1 MSANLTSPNTYYNT
15 YCNQSFEKQTA
26 LAVFS
31 TGTNA
36 QSVVPG
42 SNQLVAFSSP
52 SSSKLDGIT
61 LNPDS
66 NVLTLSA
73 RGVYLVDFNISVD
86 LPQVAGA
93 QATVAVLI
101 NGVQKSFDVAYTNN
115 TSPFSSVKLT
125 LKEPITQNSDTPT
138 TISFNLSTTGATI
151 QYRYSQ
157 LSIMKIGSV

>member
-15 YCNQSFEKQTA
+15 YCNQNFEKQTA

-31 TGTNA
+31 TGTNN
-36 QSVVPG
+36 QQVVPG
-42 SNQLVAFSSP
+42 SNQLVAFSNP
-52 SSSKLDGIT
+52 ISSKLDGIT

-93 QATVAVLI
+93 QATVAV
-101 NGVQKSFDVAYTNN
+101 
-115 TSPFSSVKLT
+115 
-125 LKEPITQNSDTPT
+125 
-138 TISFNLSTTGATI
+138 
-151 QYRYSQ
+151 
-157 LSIMKIGSV
+157 

>member
-31 TGTNA
+31 TGTNN
-36 QSVVPG
+36 QQVVPG

-61 LNPDS
+61 LNPAS

-86 LPQVAGA
+86 LPQVAGG
-93 QATVAVLI
+93 QATVTVLI
-101 NGVQKSFDVAYTNN
+101 NGVSKSFDVAYTNN
-115 TSPFSSVKLT
+115 TSSYPSLKLT
-125 LKEPITQNSDTPT
+125 LKEPITQDSDTPT
-138 TISFNLSTTGATI
+138 TISFNLQTLAATI
-151 QYRYSQ
+151 QFRYSQ
-157 LSIMKIGSV
+157 LSITKIGSV

>member
-15 YCNQSFEKQTA
+15 YCNQNFEKQTA

-31 TGTNA
+31 TGTNN
-36 QSVVPG
+36 QQVVPG
-42 SNQLVAFSSP
+42 SNQLVEFSSP

-61 LNPDS
+61 LNPAS

-86 LPQVAGA
+86 LPQVEGG

-101 NGVQKSFDVAYTNN
+101 NGVSKSFDVGYCNN
-115 TSPFSSVKLT
+115 TAPFPSIKLT

-138 TISFNLSTTGATI
+138 TISFSLSTLVATI

-157 LSIMKIGSV
+157 LSIIKIGSV